1 MLTDDS
7 YYQPVPD
14 NNRREIFGK
23 NDELIKS
30 HKKLTQKEIEFLIKF
45 DCKTSTF
52 YGLPKIH
59 KSKIIHD
66 ICNEYIEVLNPNDI
80 QLRPIVAGPRCET
93 SHLSSLLDI
102 LLKPFLTKVESY
114 LRDDIHFLNFI
125 PKQVSEHTQLVSFD
139 IVSLY
144 SNIPHDLGLEAI
156 SFWLDKYPEL
166 IANRYNKA
174 FITEALT
181 IVLENNIFFI

>member
-1 MLTDDS
+1 M
-7 YYQPVPD
+7 
-14 NNRREIFGK
+14 
-23 NDELIKS
+23 
-30 HKKLTQKEIEFLIKF
+30 IKF

-66 ICNEYIEVLNPNDI
+66 ICNELKSIIHDICNELKSEYIEVLDPNDI

-102 LLKPFLTKVESY
+102 SLKPFLTKVENY

-125 PKQVSEHTQLVSFD
+125 PKK
-139 IVSLY
+139 
-144 SNIPHDLGLEAI
+144 
-156 SFWLDKYPEL
+156 KYQNTHNL
-166 IANRYNKA
+166 FLLA
-174 FITEALT
+174 
-181 IVLENNIFFI
+181 

>member
-1 MLTDDS
+1 M
-7 YYQPVPD
+7 
-14 NNRREIFGK
+14 
-23 NDELIKS
+23 IKS
-30 HKKLTQKEIEFLIKF
+30 HKKLTKKEIEFLIKF

-59 KSKIIHD
+59 KSKIIQD
-66 ICNEYIEVLNPNDI
+66 ICNELESEYIEVLDPNDI

-125 PKQVSEHTQLVSFD
+125 PKKVSEHTQLVSFD

-156 SFWLDKYPEL
+156 SFWLDKFPEL
-166 IANRYNKA
+166 IANR
-174 FITEALT
+174 
-181 IVLENNIFFI
+181 